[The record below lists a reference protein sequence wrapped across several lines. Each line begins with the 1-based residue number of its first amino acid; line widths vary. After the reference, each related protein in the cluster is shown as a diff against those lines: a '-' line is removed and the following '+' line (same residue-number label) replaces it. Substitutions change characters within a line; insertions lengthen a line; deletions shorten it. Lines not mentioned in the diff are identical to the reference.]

1 MEPVTKHIDR
11 KVRELTEAVDQYR
24 RAKGEEARRV
34 ALARY
39 YKAKLRWDDAR
50 QTTP

>member
-1 MEPVTKHIDR
+1 MTKHIYR